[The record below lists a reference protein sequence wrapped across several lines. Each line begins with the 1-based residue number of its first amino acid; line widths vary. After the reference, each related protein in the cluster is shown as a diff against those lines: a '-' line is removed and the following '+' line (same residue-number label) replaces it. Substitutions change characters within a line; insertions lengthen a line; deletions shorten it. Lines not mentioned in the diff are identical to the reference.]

1 MPWSVQLGR
10 PGWDGGVQPRPKG
23 REAPVKSLSSWDLC
37 FPESYRGTA
46 GQRHR
51 VRLSYAWVLDS
62 DASRPWSCL

>member
-10 PGWDGGVQPRPKG
+10 PGWDGGVQLRPKG

-51 VRLSYAWVLDS
+51 VRSSYAWVLDS